1 MEPAEEAE
9 EASEEK
15 IEPDETENK
24 PESECSQPWDIE
36 YKPGQYLTTTNTSSA
51 LSITEPSEYLTG
63 RVVHL
68 HFESCSEELVRQQFY
83 AIKTQ
88 PGQQNAKYFASS
100 SLVLYGI
107 RAPILGPFR
116 AWKPTILLT

>member
-1 MEPAEEAE
+1 MNQNRCFRRKPTNLSVEPAEKAE

-24 PESECSQPWDIE
+24 AESECSQPRDIE

-63 RVVHL
+63 SVVHL
-68 HFESCSEELVRQQFY
+68 MSRIVPKSYY
-83 AIKTQ
+83 ARNFM
-88 PGQQNAKYFASS
+88 P
-100 SLVLYGI
+100 
-107 RAPILGPFR
+107 
-116 AWKPTILLT
+116 